1 MTDQVVNQLI
11 TPAVVG
17 FILVGASFIAPW
29 LIKHSGRK
37 REEQSGGQR
46 SGGTSANKG

>member
-11 TPAVVG
+11 TPVVVG
-17 FILVGASFIAPW
+17 FILVGLSFIAPW

-37 REEQSGGQR
+37 REEHSGGPR
-46 SGGTSANKG
+46 PGETSAKKG